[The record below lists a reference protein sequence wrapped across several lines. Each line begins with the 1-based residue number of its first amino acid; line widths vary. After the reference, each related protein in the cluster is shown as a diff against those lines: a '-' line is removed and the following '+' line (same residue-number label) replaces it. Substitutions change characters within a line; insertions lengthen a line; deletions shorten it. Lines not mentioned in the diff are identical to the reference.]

1 LDGILLLA
9 DDVNIDM
16 LKHNNPD
23 TKVTKR
29 YTEVLDSLNLTQVVI
44 PRQQEQLNLL
54 KPAAVLPCPLV
65 SDHDAPYVTVNA
77 RVSHYQPMYKFIRNE
92 KWFNETSFVDNF
104 TALPFE
110 VVYALEQWRNQ
121 PNELVPLCKF

>member
-44 PRQQEQLNLL
+44 PMQQEQLNLL

-65 SDHDAPYVTVNA
+65 SDHDAHTLPLTQGFHIINQCI
-77 RVSHYQPMYKFIRNE
+77 SLSETRNGS
-92 KWFNETSFVDNF
+92 TR
-104 TALPFE
+104 LP
-110 VVYALEQWRNQ
+110 L
-121 PNELVPLCKF
+121 